1 MSFFEILALSVSSS
15 LDNLAVGLALGLS
28 RQPYNWC
35 LNVIVSISNAL
46 GAMVAAAIGSSL
58 GGTAPHL
65 AGLLAAGIF
74 AYLGYGEAR
83 SWYIYTSTVHVAFA

>member
-1 MSFFEILALSVSSS
+1 
-15 LDNLAVGLALGLS
+15 
-28 RQPYNWC
+28 
-35 LNVIVSISNAL
+35 
-46 GAMVAAAIGSSL
+46 MVAAAIGSSL

-83 SWYIYTSTVHVAFA
+83 SWYIYTSTVNVAFA